1 MSGEFSK
8 FETLGFRLTFSN
20 IGKGY
25 LGTFGISLWKFLFL
39 ILIVVEPISAAVKSR
54 PLRDTVPLPVLFQ
67 PKGPGHYPCQIT
79 LKSAYD
85 IRVYQLECTVCPEG
99 SVLELE
105 FITPTHQS
113 VTQDIPV
120 VNTTYKYIFVILCVN
135 ETLSCPTESTTNLVC
150 PVVTDI
156 ECKYVTS

>member
-1 MSGEFSK
+1 MYCWENFPNFK
-8 FETLGFRLTFSN
+8 RFRLRLCMFFRGMTFLN
-20 IGKGY
+20 RVKGY

-39 ILIVVEPISAAVKSR
+39 ILIVAESISAAVKST

-99 SVLELE
+99 SVLELD

-120 VNTTYKYIFVILCVN
+120 VNITYILVCKRN
-135 ETLSCPTESTTNLVC
+135 ASRPTESTTNLVVC
-150 PVVTDI
+150 TGL
-156 ECKYVTS
+156 Y